1 MSIRLVEGAS
11 DGCRPKLHR
20 WPFSVSHLVPRS
32 ISQRGLIFLSTA

>member
-20 WPFSVSHLVPRS
+20 WPFSLSA
-32 ISQRGLIFLSTA
+32 LILSLTFLPACLAPA